1 MKKKFAILLLVVYF
15 QASLAC
21 VSGTDEHLLHFVTD
35 DVPSGSYKYYSLMYD
50 GLIKIQLTSQSGDA
64 DLYISQTT
72 TKPTYE
78 PEHFCLRSATCG
90 EDIIFIP
97 KSFKRPVGIGVYGH
111 PSHDISKYSL
121 SVYQLSVPPDEG
133 EIESTYRS
141 EDSLHKDYTPKKE
154 RPSFAV
160 ALLWSLIDIL
170 FQVFFL

>member
-1 MKKKFAILLLVVYF
+1 MKKRFAVFLL
-15 QASLAC
+15 ASLAC
-21 VSGTDEHLLHFVTD
+21 VSATDEHLLHFVSD
-35 DVPSGSYKYYSLMYD
+35 DVPAGSYKYYSLMYD

-78 PEHFCLRSATCG
+78 PDYYCLRSTTCG

-121 SVYQLSVPPDEG
+121 LVYQLAAPPEED
-133 EIESTYRS
+133 EIEGTNRNQ
-141 EDSLHKDYTPKKE
+141 DSLQRDYEPKKE
-154 RPSFAV
+154 RSSFAV
-160 ALLWSLIDIL
+160 ALLWSLIDVL
-170 FQVFFL
+170 FQIFFL